1 MVIARTIEELQEA
14 KKSLRQAQGIA
25 NGTVGF
31 VPTMGALH
39 QGHLSLI
46 QQARKEN
53 AHLIVSIF
61 VNPTQFLEGE
71 DLDAYPRKDEADI
84 KICELAKVDILFMP
98 SVEAMYEKDE
108 LCIGAPAIRGYV
120 LEGEKR
126 PGHFDG
132 MLQVVM
138 KLLNITGASNAYFG
152 KKDAQQLALIMQM
165 VKNYFM
171 DVNIIPCEIVRDEQ
185 GLALS
190 SRNVYLKEGEKR
202 RALCLSRS
210 LKQATKL
217 VMSGELDVQNIK
229 TRMLEVLKD
238 ADRVEY
244 VAIVNREFQAIDKIE
259 IGNTIILVAAWV
271 GKPRL
276 IDNLWI

>member
-1 MVIARTIEELQEA
+1 MLIVKTIEELQTA
-14 KKSLRQAQGIA
+14 KKMLSGSI
-25 NGTVGF
+25 GF

-39 QGHLSLI
+39 HGHLSLI
-46 QQARKEN
+46 RKAREDN
-53 AHLIVSIF
+53 EHLIVSIF

-98 SVEAMYEKDE
+98 TSAVMYEEDE
-108 LCIGAPAIRGYV
+108 LCIGAPAVRGYV

-138 KLLNITGASNAYFG
+138 KLLNVSGATHAYFG
-152 KKDAQQLALIMQM
+152 KKDAQQLALITQM
-165 VKNYFM
+165 TKNYFM
-171 DVNIIPCEIVRDEQ
+171 DVHIIPCEIVRDDR

-190 SRNVYLKEGEKR
+190 SRNVYLKDDERE
-202 RALCLSRS
+202 RALCLSRA
-210 LKQATKL
+210 LKKATKM
-217 VMSGELDVQNIK
+217 VMSGELCVKNI
-229 TRMLEVLKD
+229 TRMMFEELRD
-238 ADRVEY
+238 ADEVEY
-244 VAIVNREFQAIDKIE
+244 IAIVNREFQALETVE

>member
-1 MVIARTIEELQEA
+1 MVIARTIEALQAA
-14 KKSLRQAQGIA
+14 KEEFK
-25 NGTVGF
+25 GTVGF

-46 QQARKEN
+46 QQARREN
-53 AHLIVSIF
+53 EHLIVSVF

-71 DLDAYPRKDEADI
+71 DLDAYPRKEEADI
-84 KICELAKVDILFMP
+84 KICELAGVDILFMP
-98 SVEAMYEKDE
+98 SIDVMYEEDE
-108 LCIGAPAIRGYV
+108 LCIGAPAVRGYV

-138 KLLNITGASNAYFG
+138 KLLNLSGANRAYFG
-152 KKDAQQLALIMQM
+152 KKDAQQLALITQM

-171 DVNIIPCEIVRDEQ
+171 DVNIVPCEIVRDDK

-190 SRNVYLKEGEKR
+190 SRNAYLSSAEKE

-210 LKQATKL
+210 LKHATKM
-217 VMSGELDVQNIK
+217 VMSGELQAAKIK
-229 TRMLEVLKD
+229 KEMLEVLKI
-238 ADRVEY
+238 ADSVEY
-244 VAIVNREFQAIDKIE
+244 VAIVNREFKAIEKVE

>member
-1 MVIARTIEELQEA
+1 MVIARTIEALQEA
-14 KKSLRQAQGIA
+14 KRKIS
-25 NGTVGF
+25 GTVGF

-53 AHLIVSIF
+53 EHLIVSIF

-84 KICELAKVDILFMP
+84 KICELAGVDILFMP
-98 SVEAMYEKDE
+98 TVGTMYEEDE
-108 LCIGAPAIRGYV
+108 LCIGAPARRGYV

-138 KLLNITGASNAYFG
+138 KLLNLSGATHAYFG

-171 DVNIIPCEIVRDEQ
+171 DVTIIPCEIVRDDV

-190 SRNVYLKEGEKR
+190 SRNVYLQGEEKT

-210 LKQATKL
+210 LKRATKM
-217 VMSGELDVQNIK
+217 VMAGELSVDVIK
-229 TRMLEVLKD
+229 KEMKDVLSD
-238 ADRVEY
+238 ADSIEY
-244 VAIVNREFQAIDKIE
+244 IAIVDREFKALDTIE

-276 IDNLWI
+276 IDNLWV

>member
-1 MVIARTIEELQEA
+1 MIIVRTIEELQEA
-14 KKSLRQAQGIA
+14 KKALSASI
-25 NGTVGF
+25 GF

-53 AHLIVSIF
+53 EHLIVSIF

-71 DLDAYPRKDEADI
+71 DLDAYPRKEDADI
-84 KICELAKVDILFMP
+84 KICQLAKVDILFMP
-98 SVEAMYEKDE
+98 SIDAMYEKDE
-108 LCIGAPAIRGYV
+108 LCIGAPAQRGYV

-138 KLLNITGASNAYFG
+138 KLLNLSSASKAYFG
-152 KKDAQQLALIMQM
+152 KKDAQQLALITQM

-171 DVNIIPCEIVRDEQ
+171 GVEIVPCEIVRDEQ

-190 SRNVYLKEGEKR
+190 SRNVYLQGNEKE
-202 RALCLSRS
+202 RALCLSRA
-210 LKQATKL
+210 LKRATKM
-217 VMSGELDVQNIK
+217 VMAGELDVEIIK
-229 TRMLEVLKD
+229 TQMLEVLSE
-238 ADRVEY
+238 ADKVEY
-244 VAIVNREFQAIDKIE
+244 IAIVNREFQALEEVE
-259 IGNTIILVAAWV
+259 IGNTIILIAAWV

>member
-1 MVIARTIEELQEA
+1 MVIVRTIDELQEA
-14 KKSLRQAQGIA
+14 KKALLGS
-25 NGTVGF
+25 VGF

-46 QQARKEN
+46 QQARSEN
-53 AHLIVSIF
+53 EHLIVSIF

-71 DLDAYPRKDEADI
+71 DLDAYPRKDKADI

-98 SVEAMYEKDE
+98 SIEDMYEKDE
-108 LCIGAPAIRGYV
+108 LSIGAPAIRGYV

-138 KLLNITGASNAYFG
+138 KLLNLSGATNAYFG
-152 KKDAQQLALIMQM
+152 KKDAQQLALITQM

-171 DVNIIPCEIVRDEQ
+171 DVNIVACDIVRDEQ

-190 SRNVYLKEGEKR
+190 SRNVYLKDDEKK
-202 RALCLSRS
+202 RALCLARS
-210 LKQATKL
+210 LKRATKMVL
-217 VMSGELDVQNIK
+217 AGELNVEIIK
-229 TRMLEVLKD
+229 KEMFTVLEE
-238 ADRVEY
+238 ADEVEY
-244 VAIVNREFQAIDKIE
+244 VAIVDREFNVLEEIE
-259 IGNTIILVAAWV
+259 IGNTMILVAAWV